1 MKKNYLW
8 LLVGIFLIPGN
19 VLATPGWLSKGSITS
34 CNGQYYGSH
43 GDGHWHIAE
52 QRDNRWYAIGEPLE
66 GNPCGGTSYVAP
78 STPNNSTTNNNNNNS
93 SSYGN
98 SNNTE
103 SYQNANNSSSNKSN
117 RVVPESPIVEQKSS
131 DTSLKEIK
139 IEDKFITISE
149 SLSYKTKKE
158 KVKIEVVANDSKA
171 NIEYEA
177 EKELGIGLNVYPIKV
192 TAENGDV
199 KNYNINIT
207 RLALSANK
215 EFKLFYHEEE
225 LTKNT
230 VSKTIED
237 INVENDITRIALK
250 YKLSDTKAKITITG
264 NDKLKV
270 GNNKIKITIVAENQS
285 KDTYTL
291 TVHRNSKVEDIVET
305 LLSFIIIILVFVFPI
320 RAINR
325 KRKKNYNIT

>member
-1 MKKNYLW
+1 MKKKYLW

-19 VLATPGWLSKGSITS
+19 VLATSGWLSKGSITS

-52 QRDNRWYAIGEPLE
+52 QRDNRWYAIGEPLG
-66 GNPCGGTSYVAP
+66 GNPCGGNSYVAP
-78 STPNNSTTNNNNNNS
+78 STPNNSTQNNNS

-103 SYQNANNSSSNKSN
+103 SYQNANNFSNNKSN
-117 RVVPESPIVEQKSS
+117 RVVPEPPIVEQKSS

-139 IEDKFITISE
+139 IEDESITISE
-149 SLSYKTKKE
+149 SLTYKTKKE

-177 EKELGIGLNVYPIKV
+177 EKELAIGLNTYPIKV

-207 RLALSANK
+207 RLVLSSNK
-215 EFKLFYHEEE
+215 EFKLFYDEEE

-230 VSKTIED
+230 FDKTIGAV
-237 INVENDITRIALK
+237 NVENDITRIDLK
-250 YKLSDTKAKITITG
+250 YKLSDTQSKITITG
-264 NDKLKV
+264 NNKLKV
-270 GNNKIKITIVAENQS
+270 GDNKIKIMIVAEDKS

-305 LLSFIIIILVFVFPI
+305 LLSLIIIVLLFVFPI

-325 KRKKNYNIT
+325 KKKKKLQHH